1 MPTKKYDVVA
11 ICNALVDILVSA
23 EEKHIKELGLTKGIM
38 HLVDA
43 TQQSTLLQHFSE
55 KPKTLELGGSAM
67 NAMRSLAALGS
78 HVVFAGMIGKDEF
91 GELIHDRMH
100 NLGIVPKLLWSE
112 AATGSCAILITPDG
126 ERTMNTCLGA
136 SCLFDE
142 SIVPNQEIA
151 EAKIFHFCGYQWDT
165 AAQKAA
171 ITRAMDT
178 AKENG
183 TLISF
188 DLADPFVVNRH
199 REEFLGII
207 ERYADIVFA
216 NKAEAE
222 LLTQGHPEQTAKMIA
237 SLNALAVIKL
247 GAEGAMVQQG
257 SKTIKVSPVATQ
269 VIDTTAAGD
278 MFAAGFL
285 YGMTKGWTLE
295 LCGKAAATLAS
306 DVISRVGAR
315 VSDQGFT
322 AVRSLG

>member
-1 MPTKKYDVVA
+1 MATKKYDVVA
-11 ICNALVDILVSA
+11 ICNALVDILVTA

-43 TQQSTLLQHFSE
+43 SQQKKLLQHFSD

-67 NAMRSLAALGS
+67 NAMRSLANLGS
-78 HVVFAGMIGKDEF
+78 QVVFAGMIGKDEF
-91 GELIHDRMH
+91 GELIHERMH
-100 NLGIVPKLLWSE
+100 SLGIVPKLLWSE

-142 SIVPNQEIA
+142 SIVPDQEIA

-165 AAQKAA
+165 AAQKKA
-171 ITRAMDT
+171 ITQAMDT
-178 AKENG
+178 AKAHG

-207 ERYADIVFA
+207 KDYADIVFA

-222 LLTQGHPEQTAKMIA
+222 LLSQGSPEQTAKHIA
-237 SLNALAVIKL
+237 SLDALAIIKL

-257 SKTIKVSPVATQ
+257 QKTTRIAPVATT

-285 YGMTKGWTLE
+285 YGMTKGWPLE
-295 LCGKAAATLAS
+295 TCGKAAATLAS

-315 VSDQGFT
+315 VSDQGFA
-322 AVRSLG
+322 AVKALG